1 MEVEGQVLAATN
13 RIFYMQP
20 GRQAH
25 CQVSLPYSRTHPAF
39 RSNLK
44 SLEHFMAA
52 PNMAI
57 PQYSPCFCCPQTPEL
72 QGQVAIIS

>member
-1 MEVEGQVLAATN
+1 MEAEGQVLAATD

-20 GRQAH
+20 GRQVH
-25 CQVSLPYSRTHPAF
+25 CQISLPCSRTHPAS
-39 RSNLK
+39 RSTVK
-44 SLEHFMAA
+44 SLGHFMAA

-57 PQYSPCFCCPQTPEL
+57 PQYSSCFCCPQTPKF